1 MNLTYTQLLETNNL
15 IQQNTDETY
24 WLCLTRTV
32 QESKLFP
39 VSPYMILSYF
49 MCFYRYPSLL
59 RKIEQHMKAE
69 EIGDRARNMGT
80 KIQNPAMGWC
90 LPSFYLLGRE
100 YLIAMGMIRPQ
111 DAVEDVVYVMDF
123 WKRFELAWHRNDGH
137 MTNRDFGHRA
147 QVLPERK
154 LQIFHADLYDCAEGD
169 PLHTAAQAFMA
180 ATSQYGF
187 LVSCESRIA
196 LHNQGPYKLDDERE
210 MIVRDFMDLAEGD
223 YPWLD
228 GVAADMPYNNL
239 TVPMAVKGCHF
250 NIIDDWGSFES
261 QPEFKSHHMV
271 GVGLYTSDTL
281 SEGHV
286 PVGMGSREELTRTFE
301 SLTQKAKEAT
311 TKLWQRIAG
320 WNRDQMLDA
329 GAITYFSIVKDLAHV
344 AGCYAMED
352 WMLIDERAQ
361 LQLARESGVKV
372 DEPTLDIAV
381 ESIARQ
387 NGVDVAELRRRV
399 QADGMDY
406 AQFRADLRDKVTLQ
420 KLREREVEPRVRI
433 TDQDVDQFIRDQ
445 RNSTDIS
452 ALELNLAHV
461 LVAVPENATAEQ
473 LATLQAKAQ
482 RAWERARAGED
493 FGALARELSD
503 AQNRTSGGQFGLR
516 SADRLPPLFVDATK
530 NVRTGGIA
538 DIVRSG
544 AGFHVLKVIEKRQ
557 AGLPSV
563 QVVQTRV
570 RHILLRPGP
579 QLTESAALARLA
591 EWRKRVEAKDAD
603 FAALA
608 REFSQDGSAREGGDL
623 GWANPGQFV
632 PEFEEVVN
640 GLAPGQ
646 IAPPVVSRFGAHLIQ
661 VLERREATLSEREQR
676 DMARNLVREKKLDE
690 AFNLWA
696 QEVRGRAY
704 VEIRQPPAQ

>member
-1 MNLTYTQLLETNNL
+1 MNLSYAQLLETNNL

-59 RKIEQHMKAE
+59 RKIEQHMSAE
-69 EIGDRARNMGT
+69 EIGDRARNMGI

-137 MTNRDFGHRA
+137 LTNRDFGHRA

-154 LQIFHADLYDCAEGD
+154 LQIFHADMYDCAEGD
-169 PLHTAAQAFMA
+169 ALHTAAQAFMA

-210 MIVRDFMDLAEGD
+210 MIVRDFMDLGEGD

-301 SLTQKAKEAT
+301 ALTQKAKDAT
-311 TKLWQRIAG
+311 GKLWQRIAG
-320 WNRDQMLDA
+320 WSRDQMIDA

-352 WMLIDERAQ
+352 WMLIDERAERFRPLLNDEYGNMSLWEILGPLSNPCQ
-361 LQLARESGVKV
+361 RTNEYQMCQHANTPARMYSLI
-372 DEPTLDIAV
+372 PY
-381 ESIARQ
+381 SI
-387 NGVDVAELRRRV
+387 LK
-399 QADGMDY
+399 DGDY
-406 AQFRADLRDKVTLQ
+406 T
-420 KLREREVEPRVRI
+420 
-433 TDQDVDQFIRDQ
+433 
-445 RNSTDIS
+445 
-452 ALELNLAHV
+452 
-461 LVAVPENATAEQ
+461 
-473 LATLQAKAQ
+473 
-482 RAWERARAGED
+482 
-493 FGALARELSD
+493 
-503 AQNRTSGGQFGLR
+503 RTVG
-516 SADRLPPLFVDATK
+516 
-530 NVRTGGIA
+530 
-538 DIVRSG
+538 
-544 AGFHVLKVIEKRQ
+544 
-557 AGLPSV
+557 
-563 QVVQTRV
+563 
-570 RHILLRPGP
+570 
-579 QLTESAALARLA
+579 
-591 EWRKRVEAKDAD
+591 
-603 FAALA
+603 
-608 REFSQDGSAREGGDL
+608 
-623 GWANPGQFV
+623 
-632 PEFEEVVN
+632 
-640 GLAPGQ
+640 GLAPG
-646 IAPPVVSRFGAHLIQ
+646 ASYLPPKEDRYRTTQGVLPLAEYNRRAREFTPTVCGEDYKFLCESWLKYHHRTPVADALYRLEQQQSRRLRDKGAAL
-661 VLERREATLSEREQR
+661 RRADIEALRR
-676 DMARNLVREKKLDE
+676 DA
-690 AFNLWA
+690 
-696 QEVRGRAY
+696 
-704 VEIRQPPAQ
+704 